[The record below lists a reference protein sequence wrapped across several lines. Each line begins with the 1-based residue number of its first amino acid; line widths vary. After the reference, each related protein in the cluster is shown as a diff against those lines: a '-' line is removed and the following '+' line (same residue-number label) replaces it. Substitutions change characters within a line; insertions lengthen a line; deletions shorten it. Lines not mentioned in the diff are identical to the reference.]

1 MDVAAQAICR
11 AADMTVRTETPRGR
25 LRTAGGIRTRTRG
38 GDRGGDATEGSK
50 DGSGGGG
57 TGVGDG
63 VGTGG
68 GGDGGTGGGGDGDAA
83 EVRPAK
89 AHGLIASQ

>member
-1 MDVAAQAICR
+1 MGVAAQAICR

-38 GDRGGDATEGSK
+38 GDRGGGDATEGSK

-57 TGVGDG
+57 TGGGDG
-63 VGTGG
+63 
-68 GGDGGTGGGGDGDAA
+68 GGTGGGGDGDAA

-89 AHGLIASQ
+89 AHCLIASQ